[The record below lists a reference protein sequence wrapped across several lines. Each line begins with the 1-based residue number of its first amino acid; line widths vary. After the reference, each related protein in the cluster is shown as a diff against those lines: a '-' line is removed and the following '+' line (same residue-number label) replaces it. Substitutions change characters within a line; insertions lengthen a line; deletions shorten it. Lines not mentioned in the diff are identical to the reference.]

1 FFHQNGRFLTFQ
13 LMTTTLFIDHFARKL
28 ENLAS
33 SSAEMLKTARSGE
46 RTEAVFLLE
55 IKRLF

>member
-1 FFHQNGRFLTFQ
+1 MISNKKPPQFFHPNGRFLTFK

-33 SSAEMLKTARSGE
+33 SSILKEQGN
-46 RTEAVFLLE
+46 
-55 IKRLF
+55 

>member
-1 FFHQNGRFLTFQ
+1 MISNKKTASVLSPERAVLTFQ

-33 SSAEMLKTARSGE
+33 SSILKGQGN
-46 RTEAVFLLE
+46 
-55 IKRLF
+55 